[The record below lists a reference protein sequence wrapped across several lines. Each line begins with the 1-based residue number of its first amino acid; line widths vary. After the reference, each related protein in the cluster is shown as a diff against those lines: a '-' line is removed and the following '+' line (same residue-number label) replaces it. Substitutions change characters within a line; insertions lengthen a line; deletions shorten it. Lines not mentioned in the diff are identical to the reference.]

1 MKTGAKIIIEGL
13 QREGVETI
21 FGYPGGS
28 VLPIYDELYDS
39 SLQHILVRHE
49 QAAAHAADGYARASG
64 RVGVCLA
71 TSGPGACNLVT
82 GIATA
87 YMDSIPVVAFTGQ
100 VPTTLL
106 GNDAFQESDI
116 TGITMPITKHNY
128 LVKNS
133 HDLGRVMMEAFYIA
147 RTGRPGPVLVD
158 LPKDVCTASVDERE
172 IFPDEVKLPGYQPTV
187 KGHAKQINKAVQLI
201 EQAERPV
208 IYAGGGIISAE
219 ASSELV
225 ELADCTGIPVTTTLL
240 GLGAIPCD
248 HPLNLGM
255 LGMHGTEYANY
266 AVTESDLLIA
276 VGVRFDDRVTGK
288 VQTFAPHATVIHI
301 DVDPA
306 EIGKNKKVDVPIVGN
321 AKHVLRGMVTALK
334 KKPSIRLW
342 QEKIRT
348 WKGKH
353 PLRYQTDGCLRPQ
366 FIIQQLSSL
375 LDGKG
380 IIVSEVG
387 QNQMWTA
394 QYYCFRRPRSWL
406 TSGGLGTM
414 GYGFPAAIGAHFARP
429 DELVF
434 DISGDGSFQMN
445 IQELGTVAQYK
456 IPVKVAIL
464 NNMYLGMVRQWQE
477 LFYDRRYSYT
487 ELPPLEFVKIANA
500 YGIDG
505 MKVETCDEVLPAL
518 KTAAETEGPFILD
531 FRIEREENVFPM
543 VPAGAAI
550 NEMIGGH
557 PKREEISP
565 PAFSRKGAVTGGP
578 R

>member
-1 MKTGAKIIIEGL
+1 MKTGAKILIESL

-39 SLQHILVRHE
+39 PLRHILVRHE

-87 YMDSIPVVAFTGQ
+87 YMDSVPLVAITGQ
-100 VPTTLL
+100 VPTTML

-116 TGITMPITKHNY
+116 QGITMPVTKHNY
-128 LVKNS
+128 LVK
-133 HDLGRVMMEAFYIA
+133 DTTDIPRVIQEAFYIA
-147 RTGRPGPVLVD
+147 GTGRQGPVLVD
-158 LPKDVCTASVDERE
+158 LPKDVNTRSVKEP
-172 IFPDEVKLPGYQPTV
+172 IVPDKVVLRGYNPTY
-187 KGHAKQINKAVQLI
+187 KGNKRQIDKAIELI
-201 EQAERPV
+201 VAAERPL
-208 IYAGGGIISAE
+208 IYAGGGVISSN
-219 ASSELV
+219 ASPELV
-225 ELADCTGIPVTTTLL
+225 VFATNLGIPITTTLM
-240 GLGAIPCD
+240 GIGCIPCD

-255 LGMHGTEYANY
+255 LGMHGTEYANF

-276 VGVRFDDRVTGK
+276 IGARFDDRVTGK
-288 VQTFAPHATVIHI
+288 IDTFAPHARIIHI
-301 DVDPA
+301 DIDPA
-306 EIGKNKKVDVPIVGN
+306 EIGKNKRVDVPIVGDI
-321 AKHVLRGMVTALK
+321 KSVLVDMIAGLK
-334 KKPSIRLW
+334 KKNACDAW
-342 QEKIRT
+342 QKKIKH
-348 WKGKH
+348 WKQHH
-353 PLRYQTDGCLRPQ
+353 PLRYGKDNGCLHPQ
-366 FIIQQLSSL
+366 SILQQMNEL
-375 LDGKG
+375 LKG
-380 IIVSEVG
+380 DAVIVSEVG

-394 QYYCFRRPRSWL
+394 QYFCFRHPRTWI

-429 DELVF
+429 DVPVF
-434 DISGDGSFQMN
+434 DVAGDGSIQMN
-445 IQELGTVAQYK
+445 IQEMGTAAQYN
-456 IPVKVAIL
+456 IPVKIAIL

-487 ELPPLEFVKIANA
+487 ELPPVEFVKIAQA
-500 YGIDG
+500 YGIEG
-505 MKVETCDEVLPAL
+505 IKVESCDEVMPAL
-518 KTAAETEGPFILD
+518 RAAVDHDGPFVLD

-557 PKREEISP
+557 PPS
-565 PAFSRKGAVTGGP
+565 
-578 R
+578 